1 MSTTQQYKYG
11 TDVVEIFKHS
21 GEELQE
27 LIKQKEVQ
35 YFRHCE
41 SPAYPQ
47 PGVNIKWFSEK
58 PIAQALNDLTAWL
71 LQGYT
76 VATAFHRAL
85 DFSVQLKKPQS
96 IIDVEL
102 KQLAKQAEAEYTAN
116 RYARNAQETS
126 RQISFTVA
134 REVREAEAAAAKAA
148 ADRLAALQGAAL
160 ADLIDAYS
168 KPAKPK
174 VKKAD
179 EVAA

>member
-11 TDVVEIFKHS
+11 IDVVEFYKHND
-21 GEELQE
+21 EELQA
-27 LIKQKEVQ
+27 LIQQKEVE

-41 SPAYPQ
+41 SLAYPQ
-47 PGVNIKWFSEK
+47 PGVNINWFSEK
-58 PIAQALNDLTAWL
+58 PMTQALNDLTAWL

-76 VATAFHRAL
+76 VATALHRPL

-102 KQLAKQAEAEYTAN
+102 QQVAKQAEAEYTAN
-116 RYARNAQETS
+116 RYIRNAEETS
-126 RQISFTVA
+126 RQIAFTVA
-134 REVREAEAAAAKAA
+134 REMREAEAAAAKVA
-148 ADRLAALQGAAL
+148 ADKLAASQGAAL
-160 ADLIDAYS
+160 ADLLDAYT

-174 VKKAD
+174 IKKAD

>member
-11 TDVVEIFKHS
+11 TDVVEIYKHNR
-21 GEELQE
+21 EELQD

-47 PGVNIKWFSEK
+47 LGVNIKWFSGK
-58 PIAQALNDLTAWL
+58 PTAQALNDLTAWL

-76 VATAFHRAL
+76 VATALHRPL
-85 DFSVQLKKPQS
+85 DFSVQLKKPQP

-102 KQLAKQAEAEYTAN
+102 KQIAKQAEAEYTAD
-116 RYARNAQETS
+116 RYARNAEETS

-134 REVREAEAAAAKAA
+134 REMREAEAAAAKAA
-148 ADRLAALQGAAL
+148 ADKLAAIQGAAL
-160 ADLIDAYS
+160 ADLIDAYA

-174 VKKAD
+174 ARKID